1 MKGDALASCLGMDA
15 DDDDVPV
22 AMLLQK
28 AAEADDETGSGESKE
43 DGNTSLTCSDEP
55 EEETPKRAK
64 RSNGMAKPY
73 IQQANHT
80 QHDTQ
85 RKLEVGANKI
95 PCPNLH
101 LPSPQDLRLTSTP
114 MFSPVVSQAA
124 LNRVA
129 HTPDFKPGPYK
140 AYKLSDDAAQ
150 LLAHFI
156 QRPSIRAQLVPLVGD
171 IPGKKRKGSS
181 STRSTS
187 LSRRLLS
194 RGSRCSYPRKRDDG

>member
-101 LPSPQDLRLTSTP
+101 LLLTTRPTTDVDSHVFTC
-114 MFSPVVSQAA
+114 
-124 LNRVA
+124 RV
-129 HTPDFKPGPYK
+129 PGG
-140 AYKLSDDAAQ
+140 AE
-150 LLAHFI
+150 
-156 QRPSIRAQLVPLVGD
+156 
-171 IPGKKRKGSS
+171 
-181 STRSTS
+181 
-187 LSRRLLS
+187 S
-194 RGSRCSYPRKRDDG
+194 RGTYP